1 MPYTAPTGTK
11 DILPEEWPFWRCLEQ
26 NIQRI
31 TALYGFAPIDVPI
44 FESTALFTRGVG
56 EGSDLLVQKEM
67 YSFQDK
73 GGEELTLRPEF
84 TAGIMRA
91 YVEHGMH
98 TQPAPLRLY
107 AVGPIFR
114 QEKPQAGR
122 YRIHHQFNVE
132 ALGEED
138 PAIDVEVMSIAWDLY
153 DALGF
158 KGLSFM
164 INSTG
169 CRTCRPSFVQAL
181 RDYFT
186 PMAAELGETDRIRL
200 ARNPLR
206 LLDSKDPD
214 MERRLAQAPVIHDY
228 LCASCRDHFAALRRY
243 LDLLGRPYSINPRL
257 VRGLDYYVK
266 TVFEVWAQGIGAQ
279 AAVCGGGRYDGLIEE
294 LGGPAVPGVGFG
306 SGIERIILAMKAQG
320 VTVPA
325 LPAPLVMLAYR
336 GAAAK
341 LEAIRLLQMLRQAGI
356 GALLPYRDSLKAQLK
371 QADRAQARFALIL
384 GDDELAAG
392 SITVRDLTGSQQVSI
407 PRGEIVDW
415 LRAAGEAAP
424 TPVQSVSAVN

>member
-1 MPYTAPTGTK
+1 MPYTAPTGVN
-11 DILPEEWPFWRCLEQ
+11 DILPAEWPFWRYIEQ
-26 NIQRI
+26 NIERI
-31 TALYGFAPIDVPI
+31 SALYGFAPIGVPI

-56 EGSDLLVQKEM
+56 EGSDLVVQKEM

-73 GGEELTLRPEF
+73 GGDELTLRPEF

-91 YVEHGMH
+91 YVENGMH
-98 TQPAPLRLY
+98 TYPSPLRPY

-138 PAIDVEVMSIAWDLY
+138 PAIDVEVMSLAWDLY

-169 CRTCRPSFVQAL
+169 CRACRPAFVQAL

-186 PMAAELGETDRIRL
+186 PLSAELGETDRTRL

-206 LLDSKDPD
+206 LLDSKDPA
-214 MERRLAQAPVIHDY
+214 MEARLAHAPIIHDY
-228 LCASCRDHFAALRRY
+228 LCSSCRDHFALLRQY
-243 LDLLGRPYSINPRL
+243 LDLLGRPYTINPRL

-266 TVFEVWAQGIGAQ
+266 TVFEVWAQDIGAQ

-320 VTVPA
+320 VSVPA
-325 LPAPLVMLAYR
+325 LPMPSVMLAYR
-336 GAAAK
+336 GSAAK
-341 LEAIRLLQMLRQAGI
+341 LEAIHLLQSLRQAGI

-371 QADRAQARFALIL
+371 QADRAHARFALIL

-392 SITVRDLTGSQQVSI
+392 VVTVRDLSGSQQVSV
-407 PRGEIVDW
+407 PRADLVGW
-415 LRAAGEAAP
+415 LRASL
-424 TPVQSVSAVN
+424 TPAR